1 MRTNIKQL
9 NDIHENTIQM
19 FNAAYLQYKKTM
31 SRQQFYDILM
41 QYIERKH
48 INDKI
53 NEVVPMVKQRFK
65 YVKYDGL
72 IFELYNVYNIKMYNY
87 NTFRTMFEENIGNTY
102 ILKVYIPCG
111 CGYNYLYHHREKHY
125 KTANHKKFLHKII

>member
-9 NDIHENTIQM
+9 NDIHEYTIQM
-19 FNAAYLQYKKTM
+19 FNAAYLPYKKTM
-31 SRQQFYDILM
+31 TRQQMYNILL
-41 QYIERKH
+41 QYIERKYV
-48 INDKI
+48 NNKI

-65 YVKYDGL
+65 YVKYNDI

-87 NTFRTMFEENIGNTY
+87 NTFRTTFEENIGNTY

-111 CGYNYLYHHREKHY
+111 CGYNYLYHHKEKHY
-125 KTANHKKFLHKII
+125 KTANHKKFINKLI